1 MTPNENALAR
11 SAGGVDWRVI
21 QSRSWAT
28 IFDVDVVGTFIEM
41 FFFMSGISSGMSVT
55 V

>member
-1 MTPNENALAR
+1 MTSNEKALAR
-11 SAGGVDWRVI
+11 SVAGVDWSVI

-28 IFDVDVVGTFIEM
+28 VFDLDMLEMFIDM